1 VHGQL
6 VVLDDQLPVWDL
18 SVLRSCAPRA
28 TPQENPAEPFG
39 MPVSFEAE
47 PGTLLVMAAA
57 TWHRSGLNR
66 SSDPRTAMLMSF
78 VEGWIKPMSAPTDGL
93 AQPLP
98 ERLARLL
105 GLDAVVET
113 INGVRI

>member
-1 VHGQL
+1 
-6 VVLDDQLPVWDL
+6 
-18 SVLRSCAPRA
+18 
-28 TPQENPAEPFG
+28 
-39 MPVSFEAE
+39 
-47 PGTLLVMAAA
+47 
-57 TWHRSGLNR
+57 
-66 SSDPRTAMLMSF
+66 MLMSF